1 VTPGS
6 SLRLVAQKW
15 PDLPHWEH
23 DAVLLGDD
31 DHGRWVGAPAGTVM
45 RRPGVEFVTQ
55 CAQVSLLPAGAPFVA
70 TFYEPGGPVDVYVDI
85 STAPVWDGD
94 RVSAVDLDLDVV
106 RGWTGRVWVDDED
119 EFAAH
124 RVSLGYPA
132 DVVSLATRSCDVVLA
147 AVRGRQ
153 APYAGDTG
161 RRWLR
166 ELHRLSER
174 MAR

>member
-1 VTPGS
+1 VSPGS
-6 SLRLVAQKW
+6 PVRLVMRKW

-23 DAVLLGDD
+23 DAVLLGEDE
-31 DHGRWVGAPAGTVM
+31 HGRWVGAPAGTFM
-45 RRPGVEFVTQ
+45 SRPGVELVS
-55 CAQVSLLPAGAPFVA
+55 ASALVSLLPVDGPFVA
-70 TFYEPGGPVDVYVDI
+70 TFYAAGGSVEVYVDM
-85 STAPVWDGD
+85 STVPSWSTD

-124 RVSLGYPA
+124 RVSLGYPD
-132 DVVSLATRSCDVVLA
+132 DVVALAARSCDAVLG

-153 APYAGDTG
+153 APYDGGTA

-166 ELHRLSER
+166 ELEEM

>member
-1 VTPGS
+1 VSPGS
-6 SLRLVAQKW
+6 PLRLVARKW

-31 DHGRWVGAPAGTVM
+31 EHGRWVGAPAGTRM
-45 RRPGVEFVTQ
+45 SRPGVEFVSGS
-55 CAQVSLLPAGAPFVA
+55 AQVSLLPVDAPFVA
-70 TFYEPGGPVDVYVDI
+70 TFYAAGGAVEVYVDI
-85 STAPVWDGD
+85 STVPSWEGD
-94 RVSAVDLDLDVV
+94 LVSAVDLDLDVV

-124 RVSLGYPA
+124 RVSLGYPDDLVA
-132 DVVSLATRSCDVVLA
+132 LATRSCDAVLA
-147 AVRGRQ
+147 AVRGRK
-153 APYAGDTG
+153 APYDGGTG

-166 ELHRLSER
+166 ELEEM